1 MKKIIL
7 YISILATSLSISSC
21 DDYLDVNTNPN
32 QATQVDAQLLLPGA
46 IVRAAS
52 HTVTYN
58 NYGGQLNGYQANAGG
73 FSGFGSMINY
83 NFTPGTN
90 SNFEGAFDNL
100 LDLKIVNEAAK
111 ANPELGMFGAAAEIM
126 SVLEY
131 HRIVDQHGNVPY
143 SEALLGSANVTPK
156 YDDAATIYQDLI
168 KRLDAA
174 IAVIKG
180 GAFTLGLNSSSDPLF
195 AGDKDKWIKFAN
207 SLKLRLLIRMSG
219 VSSLSSFT
227 QQQFG
232 SLENNF
238 LADDAVVN
246 PGYAQDR
253 PNPLWSSRGYTT
265 AGAVA
270 AASRIPAFFA
280 YGFYD
285 GNKLADPDRGS
296 VIYNDFGNT
305 ARPTPVNQ
313 LGIEAGNPPVR
324 ANYSPWYTG
333 TFNSASSITNALGVL
348 KGPTMGQPI
357 FLLSEVHFLLAEARL
372 KGYLQGD
379 YAESFESGMRASFTY
394 LFKTVTGTVDA
405 SKNVTSAITNYKDL
419 NSTSYLVI
427 ISQAT
432 TVAQRLEAIITQKY
446 ISFNMIHGD
455 EAWNDYRR
463 TGYPV
468 TVPRGTKY
476 QDMASAASN
485 ATAPDRLPTI
495 LKYPQSEYDYNPG
508 NVKDLNVFTDKLFWA
523 K

>member
-1 MKKIIL
+1 MKKIKL
-7 YISILATSLSISSC
+7 YISLLVAGLTLQSC
-21 DDYLDVNTNPN
+21 EDYLDVNTNPN
-32 QATQVDAQLLLPGA
+32 SATEVDPQLLLPGA

-83 NFTPGTN
+83 NFTPGQN

-111 ANPELGMFGAAAEIM
+111 TKSDLGLFGAASEIIA
-126 SVLEY
+126 VLEY
-131 HRIVDQHGNVPY
+131 HRVVDQHGNIPY

-156 YDDAATIYQDLI
+156 YDDAATIYQDLV

-174 IAVIKG
+174 IAVIKAG
-180 GAFTLGLNSSSDPLF
+180 NYTIGLNSSSDPLF
-195 AGDKDKWIKFAN
+195 AGNKDKWVQFAN

-219 VSSLSSFT
+219 VSSLSSFV

-238 LADDAVVN
+238 LTDDAMVN

-253 PNPLWSSRGYTT
+253 PNPQWSSRGYSTN
-265 AGAVA
+265 GAVA
-270 AASRIPAFFA
+270 NSSRIPAFFA

-313 LGIEAGNPPVR
+313 LGVETGNPPIR

-333 TFNSASSITNALGVL
+333 TFNSASSITTALGVH
-348 KGPTMGQPI
+348 KGPTQGQP
-357 FLLSEVHFLLAEARL
+357 LFLLAEVQLLLAEAQL
-372 KGYLQGD
+372 KGYLPGS
-379 YAESFESGMRASFTY
+379 YKTSFENGIKASYTY
-394 LFKTVTGTVDA
+394 LYKTVSGAVDP
-405 SKNVTSAITNYKDL
+405 SKNVNTSFANYKEL
-419 NSTSYLVI
+419 NPTSYLVNI
-427 ISQAT
+427 DLAT
-432 TVAQRLEAIITQKY
+432 TDAQRLEAIITQKY
-446 ISFNMIHGD
+446 IAFNMIHGD

-468 TVPRGTKY
+468 TIPRGTKY
-476 QDMASAASN
+476 QDMASTASN

-495 LKYPQSEYDYNPG
+495 LKYPQSEYDYNPD